1 MSSVKQAQK
10 PYPEDFWNYL
20 SIPQQDLLIEGD
32 YLKDQVIEDS
42 EYSFKDYSFL
52 VFPFAK
58 AYEGFLKQVALD
70 VKFISHLD
78 YISNHF
84 RLGKMLS
91 PNMIEK
97 LGEERSLYSQIERA
111 VNKEFAE
118 EVWFTW
124 KLHRNEIFHYYPHN
138 LKAIGFQEADSIA
151 KTITST
157 MRDVYQKLLLK
168 LRPNPPLRGTADYQ
182 HNSAEAELESWKSK
196 EQ

>member
-1 MSSVKQAQK
+1 MTAK
-10 PYPEDFWNYL
+10 PYPEEFWMYL

-32 YLKDQVIEDS
+32 YLKDQIIEDA

-58 AYEGFLKQVALD
+58 AYEGFLKQVFLD
-70 VKFISHLD
+70 VGFISHLD

-97 LGEERSLYSQIERA
+97 LGESRSLYSQITHSIS
-111 VNKEFAE
+111 NEFAE
-118 EVWFTW
+118 EVWCTW

-138 LKAIGFQEADSIA
+138 LKAITFNEADKVA
-151 KTITST
+151 KKITST
-157 MRDVYQKLLLK
+157 MRDVYKKLLLP
-168 LRPNPPLRGTADYQ
+168 LRPTPPLRGAKDYQ
-182 HNSAEAELESWKSK
+182 GPDSELEHWK
-196 EQ
+196 QQ